1 MNRYE
6 NALRVASMILNED
19 ADAQIA
25 NLQKQIA
32 DLKKQVAPTED
43 RIAQL
48 QDSIKPKLLRIAQL
62 QEQLLKLKPGQK
74 PNAF

>member
-1 MNRYE
+1 MYE
-6 NALRVASMILNED
+6 NALRIANLILDED

-32 DLKKQVAPTED
+32 DLKKQTAPTED

-48 QDSIKPKLLRIAQL
+48 QDSIKSKLLRIAQL
-62 QEQLLKLKPGQK
+62 QEQLLKLKPGPK